1 MKPILLINIKIYS
14 FKNLHHR
21 CIVTLCFLNYAT
33 DFLNNTPPISKTFV
47 FYTMGITIQNNN
59 TFFWIMRLIAY
70 SKSIDTIFLCA
81 SKSRNRIYQHSRI
94 IWFIIEIV
102 HLCHYIT
109 WQFYAHIIYTMCCSC
124 LTRSAC
130 IERKRQEK

>member
-47 FYTMGITIQNNN
+47 FYTIGITIQNNN

-70 SKSIDTIFLCA
+70 SKSIDTIF
-81 SKSRNRIYQHSRI
+81 
-94 IWFIIEIV
+94 
-102 HLCHYIT
+102 
-109 WQFYAHIIYTMCCSC
+109 
-124 LTRSAC
+124 
-130 IERKRQEK
+130 